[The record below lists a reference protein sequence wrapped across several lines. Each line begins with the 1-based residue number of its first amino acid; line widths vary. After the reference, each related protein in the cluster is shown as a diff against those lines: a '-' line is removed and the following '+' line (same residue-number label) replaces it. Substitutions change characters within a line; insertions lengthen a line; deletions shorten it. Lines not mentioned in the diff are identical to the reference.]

1 MSAQFT
7 LSTNS
12 IILKISHLIQTT
24 FVLPYNISMDAVDF
38 VSYSYGFSGYQGVHV
53 NQMII
58 HYRNTE
64 NLKYSEYLTFAVG
77 FGGDVYGYNSML
89 YTLHINYAIL
99 NWNCPEFVNIR
110 KQ

>member
-12 IILKISHLIQTT
+12 IILKISHFIQTT
-24 FVLPYNISMDAVDF
+24 FVFPYNISMDAVDF

-64 NLKYSEYLTFAVG
+64 NLEYSEYLIFAVVLVVVFTG
-77 FGGDVYGYNSML
+77 TIQCCIL
-89 YTLHINYAIL
+89 YIL
-99 NWNCPEFVNIR
+99 IMQF
-110 KQ
+110 